1 MLSCHQAQ
9 SVSLVTSFPPTK
21 QVIFKKERENSLK
34 RVIAQA
40 FRKNAVAGQHADPC
54 LPPEAGLERA
64 GTARLVA
71 WQAPGPRG
79 EFPSFRCFLLL
90 LFEIL
95 GCVSLL

>member
-40 FRKNAVAGQHADPC
+40 FRKNAVAGQHADPS
-54 LPPEAGLERA
+54 LPPEAGLDRA

-71 WQAPGPRG
+71 WQAV
-79 EFPSFRCFLLL
+79 ESFPPFIAFCCCYLRF
-90 LFEIL
+90 
-95 GCVSLL
+95 